1 METGN
6 PYILYK
12 DQCNAKSNQKNLG
25 TIKSSNL
32 CTEIIEYSDAK
43 QTAVCTL
50 ASIVLPSFILNG
62 VFDYDKLHAVVKTL
76 TTNLN
81 KVIDINYYPTNKTKR
96 SNLLHRPIGIGVQGL
111 ADVFILLDMA
121 FHSEQAKVV
130 NKYIFETIYH
140 ASLERSMELSKER
153 TIFYTTSEHINIQHI
168 GYIDETEY
176 LEAEQLV
183 NITNEHNKVH
193 QFIGAEL
200 KNTSHIGSYSS
211 FAGSPAFYGILQFD
225 LWNIVPSDR
234 YDWITLKENIQIF
247 GLRNSLLVAP
257 MPTATTSQ
265 ILGYTECFEPIT
277 SNMYTRRTLAGE
289 FIVPNKYLMNE
300 LIQLGIWSEGLKN
313 NIIANKGSISHLEII
328 PEHIRNKYKIV
339 WEMPM
344 KHLIDMSADRGAF
357 ICQSQSLN
365 LWVEDPTYNKLTSM
379 HMYSFKKGLKTSIY
393 YLRRKAKHT
402 AQQFTIEPTS
412 TYLDHSLDICESC
425 TA

>member
-12 DQCNAKSNQKNLG
+12 DHCNAKSNQKNLG

-32 CTEIIEYSDAK
+32 CTEIVEYSDAN

-50 ASIVLPSFILNG
+50 ASLVLPSFISNG
-62 VFDYDKLHAVVKTL
+62 IFDYDKLHSVVKVL

-81 KVIDINYYPTNKTKR
+81 KVIDINYYPTSKTKR

-111 ADVFILLDMA
+111 ADTFILLDIS
-121 FHSEQAKVV
+121 FHSESAKEV
-130 NKYIFETIYH
+130 NKLIFETIYH

-153 TIFYTTSEHINIQHI
+153 VIFYTTSEHLHIQPI
-168 GYIDETEY
+168 GYIEEKFPTEI
-176 LEAEQLV
+176 EHLV
-183 NITNEHNKVH
+183 DITNENQQIHR
-193 QFIGAEL
+193 FIGAEL
-200 KNTSHIGSYSS
+200 KNTNHVGAYSS

-225 LWNIVPSDR
+225 LWNVVPSDR
-234 YDWITLKENIQIF
+234 YDWTSLKNDIKTF

-257 MPTATTSQ
+257 MPTASTSQ
-265 ILGYTECFEPIT
+265 ILGYTECFEPLT

-289 FIVPNKYLMNE
+289 FIVPNKYLMND
-300 LIQLGIWSEGLKN
+300 LIKLGIWSEGLKN
-313 NIIANKGSISHLEII
+313 NIIANKGSISHLHII

-344 KHLIDMSADRGAF
+344 KHLIDMSADRGVY

-412 TYLDHSLDICESC
+412 VYSDHSLDICESC